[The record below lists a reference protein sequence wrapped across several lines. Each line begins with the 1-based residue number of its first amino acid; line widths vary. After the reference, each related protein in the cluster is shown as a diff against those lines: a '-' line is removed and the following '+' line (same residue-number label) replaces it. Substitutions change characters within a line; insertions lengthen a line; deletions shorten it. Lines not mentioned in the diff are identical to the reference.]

1 MKYALVYCLALFI
14 FYSCTVERA
23 TGIKINNNEV
33 VLKLNTG
40 TTRGE
45 LDSIKAVLEAQKG
58 IVIDYSESE
67 FTKENKLK
75 VLKLNVDCGNGIK
88 GRVEASG
95 SALQSKDF
103 GFARFYTKDQPY
115 PFVSGETT
123 EY

>member
-1 MKYALVYCLALFI
+1 MKYALVYCLLLLM
-14 FYSCTVERA
+14 FYSCEVERS
-23 TGIKINNNEV
+23 TGIKINDNEV

-40 TTRGE
+40 TARGE

-58 IVIDYSESE
+58 IIIDYSESE
-67 FTKENKLK
+67 FSNQDKLK

-95 SALQSKDF
+95 PALQSKDF
-103 GFARFYTKDQPY
+103 GFARFYSTDQPY